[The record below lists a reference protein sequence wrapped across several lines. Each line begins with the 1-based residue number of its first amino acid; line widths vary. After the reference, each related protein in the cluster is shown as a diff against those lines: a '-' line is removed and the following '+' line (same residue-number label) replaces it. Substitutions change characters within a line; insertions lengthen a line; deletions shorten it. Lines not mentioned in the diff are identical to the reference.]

1 MGNSLK
7 TTALFLASTLVLLAL
22 GPGSSLGQEV
32 RRLFPDRSLIPA
44 LLAGPRD
51 PMSSFSPLLVS
62 QNPNAHGEGAEVE
75 VSIGTSIPVFLF
87 PGKSG
92 KRRLVVGIEAAA
104 FARFGLQVLERELI
118 ATDWVFAVPIVLH
131 RDGSWFR
138 FRYYHTSSHMGDEYA
153 RRFDEPGIN
162 FARDA
167 AEILSYHSITDRLGI
182 YGGARYAY
190 IVHPEESKR
199 WVLRGGAQVEAQ
211 EKGRRFR
218 PFMATDLEWDQD
230 AGGTRIEWQ
239 GGAWLPT
246 VGGRR
251 ALRLA
256 VVVLAGPSPLGQ
268 FNGLSTT
275 QVGITLRG
283 SL

>member
-1 MGNSLK
+1 
-7 TTALFLASTLVLLAL
+7 
-22 GPGSSLGQEV
+22 
-32 RRLFPDRSLIPA
+32 
-44 LLAGPRD
+44 
-51 PMSSFSPLLVS
+51 MSSFSPLFLS
-62 QNPNAHGEGAEVE
+62 QNPNAHGDGAEVE

-92 KRRLVVGIEAAA
+92 KRRLMVGVEAAA

-118 ATDWVFAVPIVLH
+118 ATDWVFAVPVVLH
-131 RDGSWFR
+131 RDEGWFR

-153 RRFDEPGIN
+153 RRFDDPGIN

-167 AEILSYHSITDRLGI
+167 AEIFSYHSVTDRLGI
-182 YGGARYAY
+182 YAGARYAY

-199 WVLRGGAQVEAQ
+199 WVLRGGAELEAQ
-211 EKGRRFR
+211 EKGRRFL
-218 PFMATDLEWDQD
+218 PFLATDFEWDQD
-230 AGGTRIEWQ
+230 ASGTRVEVQGGT
-239 GGAWLPT
+239 WLPT

-256 VVVLAGPSPLGQ
+256 VVILAGPSPLGQ